1 MLAIALLLLACGDA
15 PPPPGEATAPDTGV
29 ESDRL
34 EASRLL
40 ARRSLDLRGRRP
52 TLEELD
58 AVEEAPDAVRRRSP
72 ISLHDGGMEGKL
84 TGGSSVQEIPLEEGK
99 RRQVKAA
106 MSALTMIWDNG
117 MMQSRTQIERF
128 REDIQQDSP
137 VFRRMTGSLQS
148 Y

>member
-1 MLAIALLLLACGDA
+1 MTPQAH
-15 PPPPGEATAPDTGV
+15 
-29 ESDRL
+29 
-34 EASRLL
+34 
-40 ARRSLDLRGRRP
+40 GRDQGQG
-52 TLEELD
+52 TSKFEEELD

-117 MMQSRTQIERF
+117 
-128 REDIQQDSP
+128 
-137 VFRRMTGSLQS
+137 
-148 Y
+148 